1 MDGVRTL
8 SFRTILFLVNILALI
23 AFVAIAVVAA
33 RRRAPAAPA
42 NMTPYFDDETLE
54 GPKLERV
61 LGAAVLCSAVLAA
74 SLPLYWLIE
83 PARQGKMSEDFLAD
97 SILRGEE
104 RFAREGTLP
113 PSEVLPLE
121 CARCHGDKAEGGV
134 ATFLL
139 QPDEPGE
146 LPRNVQWQ
154 APSLDDVLLRFSR
167 EEVMQIIVYGRPGTP
182 MPGWGLDGGGPLP
195 DQAVADLVNYLES
208 IQLSPEDAK
217 KRSADRIKEV
227 MDANPGISLGQ
238 AAFMANCAR
247 CHTKGASY
255 GDPGISGGG
264 GAFGPNLTGGVVQRQ
279 FPALT
284 DGIANHVEFVTV
296 GSDFQKQYGT
306 QGIGSGRMPGF
317 GSILTEEQINQI
329 VVYERSL

>member
-1 MDGVRTL
+1 MSL
-8 SFRTILFLVNILALI
+8 RTILFLVNIIALVAFVVI
-23 AFVAIAVVAA
+23 AFAAA
-33 RRRAPAAPA
+33 RRRTPTPPA
-42 NMTPYFDDETLE
+42 NMTPYYDDETLE

-61 LGAAVLCSAVLAA
+61 LGVAVLCSAVLAA

-83 PARQGKMSEDFLAD
+83 PARQEKMSDDFLAD
-97 SILRGEE
+97 SVLRGKE
-104 RFAREGTLP
+104 RFARQGVLP

-121 CARCHGDKAEGGV
+121 CARCHGDTAEGGV

-139 QPDEPGE
+139 PPDEPGE

-154 APSLDDVLLRFSR
+154 APSLDDVLLRFSP
-167 EEVMQIIVYGRPGTP
+167 EEVHQIINYGRPGTP
-182 MPGWGLDGGGPLP
+182 MPAWGLAGGGPLP
-195 DQAVADLVNYLES
+195 DQAIQDLVNYLQS
-208 IQLSPEDAK
+208 IQLTPEEAK
-217 KRSADRIKEV
+217 KRSTERIKKV
-227 MDANPGISLGQ
+227 MDENPGISLGQ

-255 GDPGISGGG
+255 GDPGIPGGG
-264 GAFGPNLTGGVVQRQ
+264 GAFGPNLTAGVVQRQ

-284 DGIANHVEFVTV
+284 DGIANHIEFVTV
-296 GSDFQKQYGT
+296 GSDFQEQYGT